1 MTVSHNRIEVMSP
14 KSIFCVVCVTTLCM
28 CLILLPIFILPY
40 KNFIAK
46 NEYIIFFCYQDKSNH
61 RQELYCQ
68 ISRYTRGPRW
78 LIYSGGGLLL
88 YATSRGLVGLAK
100 HILTWCVA
108 TVEVLHYL
116 RSGEAPNHSLESS
129 DPFIVGLRV
138 NLLGRDP

>member
-1 MTVSHNRIEVMSP
+1 MKSWVQNLFFAWFVSLLSA
-14 KSIFCVVCVTTLCM
+14 CVLFYFPF
-28 CLILLPIFILPY
+28 LFYHI
-40 KNFIAK
+40 KNLSLKMNIS
-46 NEYIIFFCYQDKSNH
+46 YFFCYQDKSNH

-68 ISRYTRGPRW
+68 ISRYTRGPRG
-78 LIYSGGGLLL
+78 LIHSGRGLLL

-116 RSGEAPNHSLESS
+116 RSEEAPNHSLESS

-138 NLLGRDP
+138 SLLGRDP